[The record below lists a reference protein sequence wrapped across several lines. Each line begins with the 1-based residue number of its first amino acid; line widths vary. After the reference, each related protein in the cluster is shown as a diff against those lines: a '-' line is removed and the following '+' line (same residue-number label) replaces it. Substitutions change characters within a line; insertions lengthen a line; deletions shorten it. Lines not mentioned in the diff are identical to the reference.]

1 MQTRIRQTIL
11 SAAAAAAL
19 GLAGTA
25 GAVEVL
31 FDADAGGPE
40 FGVPGMDY
48 KPVEFFKLDSVSNYN
63 VNVDLGADGV
73 LGVGDVFTE
82 SITYRLTQ
90 TADKDGNLVWTYN
103 FKPGG
108 GGTPTGT
115 FVFFEVEL
123 RGVISSYDPGS
134 DAPTSLACLGLGT
147 CTVNDDIFGLSFDSS
162 LGAVHGLPIGGSVKI
177 WYDGN
182 ADLVGDMLIAELN
195 VLDGG
200 ADNFSFDNPT
210 ATSDIGV
217 LLSFLS
223 AQPGAFK
230 YASTG
235 TDFADLLGMGEI
247 ILAVADSSVNLEGVG
262 GVPAGAGDGDDL
274 LVLTVSDNGGTARV
288 VPEPVSAALVGL
300 GLLGIGGLAQRRRQA
315 RS

>member
-31 FDADAGGPE
+31 FDADAGGAD
-40 FGVPGMDY
+40 FGDPALDY
-48 KPVEFFKLDSVSNYN
+48 KPVEFFKLDSAANYN

-82 SITYRLTQ
+82 IITYRLTQ

-103 FKPGG
+103 VKPSGG
-108 GGTPTGT
+108 ATGT
-115 FVFFEVEL
+115 GTYAFFQVEL
-123 RGVISSYDPGS
+123 RGMISSYNPGG
-134 DAPTSLACLGLGT
+134 DAPTSLACLAAGT
-147 CTVNDDIFGLSFDSS
+147 CTVADDVFGLTFNSG
-162 LGAVHGLPIGGSVKI
+162 LGVVHGLPIGGLVEI
-177 WYDGN
+177 WYDDN
-182 ADLVGDMLIAELN
+182 ADLVGDLLVAELG
-195 VLDGG
+195 VVDGG
-200 ADNFSFDNPT
+200 ADSFSFDNPT

-217 LLSFLS
+217 VLSFLS
-223 AQPGAFK
+223 AEPGAFK

-235 TDFADLLGMGEI
+235 ADFADLLALGKI
-247 ILAVADSSVNLEGVG
+247 ILSVADSSVNLEGVG
-262 GVPAGAGDGDDL
+262 GTPGGASDGDDL

-288 VPEPVSAALVGL
+288 IPEPVSAALVGL
-300 GLLGIGGLAQRRRQA
+300 GLLGIGGLARRRWQA